1 MGWSTGGSLR
11 RAIANGKNL
20 GAMLV
25 YSIAGINNLT
35 RRLPSILPPKCCQ
48 IRFVT
53 SVHARSSRVGAVNIK
68 DDPRER
74 RFKSTNGTS
83 SPRQNFE
90 SRDFH
95 LPCSDISPGI
105 PSTMAERDQSVAKA
119 FP

>member
-1 MGWSTGGSLR
+1 MGGSTGGSLR